1 MMLGAIFAAGWTVDD
16 LLDLSWDQI
25 ALVGECIASYR
36 TESISMV
43 AEPVL
48 AAFGSKSARASTA
61 RRAAEAE
68 RRSRPTRSPE
78 ERDAALL
85 ASLRSAGFPVT

>member
-61 RRAAEAE
+61 RRAAKAE
-68 RRSRPTRSPE
+68 RRSPRSPE
-78 ERDAALL
+78 ERDAVLL
-85 ASLRSAGFPVT
+85 ASIRSAGFPVT